1 MLGRIIPRLRVG
13 LVCKASKRIIM
24 DLYKQQ
30 QFGFF
35 LQTATERYVARLE
48 ERFRGSDGALEM
60 LRQDPNAEG
69 VTLDGFTDAV
79 FDDFLLANV
88 EGACFV
94 LQALPKR
101 KIETNEPGTVESTV
115 IAMAKKLFAE
125 LLLQKTIE
133 SLEQHSGYQSV

>member
-1 MLGRIIPRLRVG
+1 
-13 LVCKASKRIIM
+13 M

-48 ERFRGSDGALEM
+48 ERFRGAEGALEM
-60 LRQDPNAEG
+60 LRQDPDAEG
-69 VTLDGFTDAV
+69 VWLSGFTDAV
-79 FDDFLLANV
+79 FVDFLLNNV
-88 EGACFV
+88 EGSCFV
-94 LQALPKR
+94 LQSMARR
-101 KIETNEPGTVESTV
+101 KVATPETGTVET
-115 IAMAKKLFAE
+115 ILIKMAKQLFAE

>member
-1 MLGRIIPRLRVG
+1 
-13 LVCKASKRIIM
+13 M
-24 DLYKQQ
+24 DLYQQQ

-48 ERFRGSDGALEM
+48 ERCRGADGALES
-60 LRQDPNAEG
+60 LRQDPNGEG
-69 VTLDGFTDAV
+69 AALDSFTDAV
-79 FDDFLLANV
+79 FDDFLLNNV
-88 EGACFV
+88 EGACFI

-101 KIETNEPGTVESTV
+101 QTSITAPGTVETTL
-115 IAMAKKLFAE
+115 IAMAKQLFAE

>member
-1 MLGRIIPRLRVG
+1 
-13 LVCKASKRIIM
+13 M

-48 ERFRGSDGALEM
+48 ERFRGADGALAS
-60 LRQDPNAEG
+60 LKQDPNGEG
-69 VTLDGFTDAV
+69 VTLNGFTDAV
-79 FDDFLLANV
+79 FDDFLLCNV

-94 LQALPKR
+94 LQSLPKR
-101 KIETNEPGTVESTV
+101 KIENTEPGTVEATL

-125 LLLQKTIE
+125 LLMQKTIE

>member
-1 MLGRIIPRLRVG
+1 MASNWSLRS
-13 LVCKASKRIIM
+13 SKDM

-48 ERFRGSDGALEM
+48 ERFRGADGALKM

-79 FDDFLLANV
+79 FDDFLLSNT
-88 EGACFV
+88 EGSCFV

-101 KIETNEPGTVESTV
+101 KIEITETGTVEATL

>member
-1 MLGRIIPRLRVG
+1 
-13 LVCKASKRIIM
+13 M
-24 DLYKQQ
+24 DLHQQQ

-48 ERFRGSDGALEM
+48 ERFRGADGALTN
-60 LRQDPNAEG
+60 LHADPNAEG
-69 VTLDGFTDAV
+69 VWLDGFTGAV
-79 FDDFLLANV
+79 FEDFLLNNAA
-88 EGACFV
+88 GACFV

-101 KIETNEPGTVESTV
+101 SLEGVVPGTVEETL
-115 IAMAKKLFAE
+115 IEMAKKLFAE